1 MILAPKYIILAKIVG
16 KRCTFQDSSKK
27 GKEKVYVLG
36 SNAVIISHGATVAAL
51 PLSLL
56 PEKES

>member
-1 MILAPKYIILAKIVG
+1 M
-16 KRCTFQDSSKK
+16 FQDSSKK
-27 GKEKVYVLG
+27 GKEKVYVLR